1 MSQVPESP
9 AKRGR
14 RAGPSTTRDAILQA
28 AKRRF
33 ARDGFA
39 ATTIRQVAADA
50 GVDPAL
56 VMQFYRAKDELFAA
70 CLEVSPQAMR
80 VMAEA
85 FDGPPDTL
93 GPQIAR
99 AFLGLWTEG
108 TEDAPALLAMMRAA
122 VAHEAA
128 GELVRDFVQ
137 ARLVQ
142 VIAPK
147 LGGPDAALRAGL
159 VAAMLMGVVLGR
171 QIVHIPVL
179 TGADIPRIAAR
190 IGPALQVVLTGRD

>member
-1 MSQVPESP
+1 MSESP
-9 AKRGR
+9 APPVKRGR
-14 RAGPSTTRDAILQA
+14 RAGASVTRDAILQA

-85 FDGPPDTL
+85 FDGPPDRL

-99 AFLGLWTEG
+99 AFLGLWAED

-147 LGGPDAALRAGL
+147 LQGEDAALRAGL

-179 TGADIPRIAAR
+179 TGADIVRITALV
-190 IGPALQVVLTGRD
+190 GPALQVVLKGPT